1 MVLPKRWKW
10 DSTRYKAARLIAGGM
25 LYREVAEQ
33 VPFAEST
40 LKRWMSESKDFRGY
54 IDKLT
59 LEQEQSTR
67 AGIVRLLLRGISVK
81 VEEMESDKDT
91 CLAYIKALS
100 DVIDEVEEQD
110 TELTVTFK

>member
-1 MVLPKRWKW
+1 MVLPVRWKW
-10 DSTRYKAARLIAGGM
+10 DYERYKAAHLIAGGM
-25 LYREVAEQ
+25 IYREVAEQ

-40 LKRWMSESKDFRGY
+40 LKRWMSESKDFRSY

-59 LEQEQSTR
+59 LEQEQATR

-81 VEEMESDKDT
+81 VEEMETDKDT

-100 DVIDEVEEQD
+100 DVLDEEDKGV